1 MFQRAVDLG
10 LPASFVELRHEAT
23 HRELPSLVVLRNAAQ
38 RSLEWLWDYYWVK
51 VESESGSGLVA
62 EDENAVK
69 KSVRGCLAQITGE
82 GEPMRKKRKGLKLL
96 ASVSEELGSVCK
108 TSTCGRRALARV
120 LIDERVLVPERRYVF
135 SWLSMGIVAN
145 FDQARGVD

>member
-51 VESESGSGLVA
+51 VESESGSGLVV

-69 KSVRGCLAQITGE
+69 KSVRGYLAQITGE

-108 TSTCGRRALARV
+108 TSTCGRKVLARV
-120 LIDERVLVPERRYVF
+120 LIDEQVLVPERKYVF
-135 SWLSMGIVAN
+135 FWCWMGVVAN
-145 FDQARGVD
+145 FDQAFDK